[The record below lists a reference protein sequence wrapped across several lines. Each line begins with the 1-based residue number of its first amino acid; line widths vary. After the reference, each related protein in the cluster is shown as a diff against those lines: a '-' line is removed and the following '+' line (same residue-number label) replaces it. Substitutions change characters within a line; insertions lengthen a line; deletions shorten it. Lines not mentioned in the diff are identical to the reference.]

1 MICPATCLRCAQAE
15 AEAQLAALR
24 EENVALRETLE
35 AQRTQLERHYAGLHA
50 KMRKEY
56 EQASSAAH
64 SPGSTSMKL
73 RASTALM
80 QHILQQQN
88 SRQQ

>member
-1 MICPATCLRCAQAE
+1 MYPQAE

-35 AQRTQLERHYAGLHA
+35 AQRAQLERHYAGLHA

-56 EQASSAAH
+56 EQASRTAFKTMTA
-64 SPGSTSMKL
+64 SPINLCITI
-73 RASTALM
+73 ATT
-80 QHILQQQN
+80 ILQAN
-88 SRQQ
+88 RWSYSPLHCT